1 MVPGRSRTDFPTA
14 VEQILEILES
24 GESYTLNRLTQESG
38 LNFRTV
44 KKAVE
49 FLQRNQKL
57 LQERILEVSTAD
69 RLTIIRTRERVGG
82 LALYP
87 EKIQHLIIKTAYYPT
102 VSREEEILA
111 YLFIANAS
119 DASRAVD
126 IPKDSKLSGLLGAE
140 HVARPPSGRYYLTS
154 DGQTIARGA
163 LRLYPELK
171 DASG

>member
-1 MVPGRSRTDFPTA
+1 MVPARSRTDFPTA
-14 VEQILEILES
+14 VERILEILES
-24 GESYTLNRLTQESG
+24 GEPYTLNRLTQESG

-49 FLQRNQKL
+49 LLQKSQKL
-57 LQERILEVSTAD
+57 LRERILEVSTAEK
-69 RLTIIRTRERVGG
+69 LTIIRARERAGG

-87 EKIQHLIIKTAYYPT
+87 EKIQQLIIRTAYYPT

-126 IPKDSKLSGLLGAE
+126 IPEDSKLGGLLEAE
-140 HVARPPSGRYYLTS
+140 HVARTPGGRYYLTS

-171 DASG
+171 DVTG